1 VAFALFDHWHDSVHR
16 STAEPTACGM
26 WLESV
31 PRVRTRRIGVGQKGA
46 PMFSHRSAAACAAST
61 RLRLGLGES
70 AVIIVITVMAM
81 LATTHGTPLREVMAM
96 LGSSELLGVLMI
108 RCSQM
113 GPLTV
118 VIRRVGRFLL
128 FPAQV

>member
-1 VAFALFDHWHDSVHR
+1 
-16 STAEPTACGM
+16 
-26 WLESV
+26 
-31 PRVRTRRIGVGQKGA
+31 
-46 PMFSHRSAAACAAST
+46 MFSHRSAAACAAST